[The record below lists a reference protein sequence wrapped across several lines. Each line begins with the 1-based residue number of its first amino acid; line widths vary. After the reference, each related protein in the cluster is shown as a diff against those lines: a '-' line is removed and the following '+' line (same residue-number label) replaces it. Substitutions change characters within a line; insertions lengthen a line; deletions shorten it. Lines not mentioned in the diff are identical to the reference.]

1 VSDLIPARVRGLIL
15 DERSKTP
22 IIILQEEDG
31 KRVLP
36 IWIGESEA
44 RAINMILTGEKA
56 ERPMTHDLLYTA
68 IKGLGGTVAGISI
81 TGIQDHT
88 FFAEIHVDC
97 GGEQVLLD
105 ARPSDSIALAL
116 RANAPI
122 RVAREVLESSA
133 QTGPAGGAQLT
144 REQKAERLRRMLDDL
159 NPGDFGSGGL

>member
-1 VSDLIPARVRGLIL
+1 MADMITVRVRGLIL
-15 DERSKTP
+15 DERSKSP
-22 IIILQEEDG
+22 IVILQEEDG

-36 IWIGESEA
+36 IWIGEAEA
-44 RAINMILTGEKA
+44 RAINMILTREKM

-81 TGIQDHT
+81 TAIQDHT
-88 FFAEIHVDC
+88 FFAEIHVEC

-116 RANAPI
+116 RAEAPI
-122 RVAREVLESSA
+122 RVAREVMDSSA
-133 QTGPAGGAQLT
+133 QTGPSAGAQLT
-144 REQKAERLRRMLDDL
+144 REQKAERLRKMLEDL